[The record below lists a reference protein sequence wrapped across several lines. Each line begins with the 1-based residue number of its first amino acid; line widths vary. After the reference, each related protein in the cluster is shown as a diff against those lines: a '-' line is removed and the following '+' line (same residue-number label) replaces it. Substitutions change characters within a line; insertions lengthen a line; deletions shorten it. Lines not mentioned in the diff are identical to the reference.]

1 MTNCPKKKTRTEMT
15 SPSEPHK
22 NGEPSKDLDEELIAM
37 LRYLRLGRLL
47 SHWDETVAKARKGRY
62 SAERL
67 LKYVLEEEYRAKRE
81 NARCQRRQRSNIPE
95 MLEMETFPFS
105 RQPKLDRKKIMSY
118 YDSFEYITK
127 QRNMVWLGPTGC
139 GKSGLATAFLLH
151 AIDRGYRGYF
161 VTFPELLQELFQSL
175 ADRSEGK
182 VLKRYLSYDCL
193 VIDEVGYVE
202 VEAAQV
208 GQFFT
213 LMHKRHKQKTTL
225 ITSNLGFSEWG
236 SFLHNKHLTAALID
250 RLTENSH
257 VINIKDGESL
267 RDKLDE

>member
-1 MTNCPKKKTRTEMT
+1 M
-15 SPSEPHK
+15 
-22 NGEPSKDLDEELIAM
+22 DEELIAK
-37 LRYLRLGRLL
+37 LKYLRLGRLL
-47 SHWDETVAKARKGRY
+47 SHWDQYLEAARQGRY

-67 LKYVLEEEYRAKRE
+67 LKHVLEEEYRAKRE
-81 NARCQRRQRSNIPE
+81 NARLLRRQRANIPE

-118 YDSFEYITK
+118 YDSFDYMTK

-139 GKSGLATAFLLH
+139 GKSGLATAFLLQ
-151 AIDRGYRGYF
+151 AIDRGHRGYF

-182 VLKRYLSYDCL
+182 LLKRYLSYDCL

-202 VEAAQV
+202 VEPAQV

-213 LMHKRHKQKTTL
+213 LMHKRHKKKTTL
-225 ITSNLGFSEWG
+225 ITSNLGFAEWG
-236 SFLHNKHLTAALID
+236 TFLHNVQLTAALLD

-257 VINIKDGESL
+257 VINMKNCESL
-267 RDKLDE
+267 RDPLDE

>member
-1 MTNCPKKKTRTEMT
+1 MRTTKTAPDNSSHGM
-15 SPSEPHK
+15 
-22 NGEPSKDLDEELIAM
+22 DEELIAI
-37 LRYLRLGRLL
+37 LKYLRLGRLL
-47 SHWDETVAKARKGRY
+47 SHWDETLKTARQGRY

-67 LKYVLEEEYRAKRE
+67 LSYVLKEEYETKRE
-81 NARCQRRQRSNIPE
+81 NARLLRRQRANIPE
-95 MLEMETFPFS
+95 MLEMETFPFA

-118 YDSFEYITK
+118 YDGFDYMTK
-127 QRNMVWLGPTGC
+127 KRNMVWLGPTGC
-139 GKSGLATAFLLH
+139 GKSGLATAFLLQ
-151 AIDRGYRGYF
+151 AIDRGHRGYF

-175 ADRSEGK
+175 ADRSEAK

-213 LMHKRHKQKTTL
+213 LMHKRHKKKTTL
-225 ITSNLGFSEWG
+225 ITSNLGFGEWG
-236 SFLHNKHLTAALID
+236 SFLHNVQLTSALLD

-257 VINIKDGESL
+257 VINMKTCKSL
-267 RDKLDE
+267 RDKLDK

>member
-1 MTNCPKKKTRTEMT
+1 MTNHSDKPDKNMDAKLLEML
-15 SPSEPHK
+15 K
-22 NGEPSKDLDEELIAM
+22 
-37 LRYLRLGRLL
+37 YLRLRNLL
-47 SHWDETVAKARKGRY
+47 SRWDEILDKARKGRY

-67 LKYVLEEEYRAKRE
+67 LTYVLEQEYRAKLE
-81 NARCQRRQRSNIPE
+81 NARVLRRQRANIPE
-95 MLEMETFPFS
+95 LLEMETYPFS

-118 YDSFEYITK
+118 YDRFDYMTK
-127 QRNMVWLGPTGC
+127 HRNMVWLGPTGC
-139 GKSGLATAFLLH
+139 GKSGLATAFLLQ
-151 AIDRGYRGYF
+151 AIDRGHRGYF

-182 VLKRYLSYDCL
+182 VLRRYLSYDCL

-202 VEAAQV
+202 VEPAQV

-213 LMHKRHKQKTTL
+213 LMHKRHKKKTTI

-236 SFLHNKHLTAALID
+236 SFLHNQHLTAALID

-257 VINIKDGESL
+257 IINMKDCDSL
-267 RDKLDE
+267 RDPLNE

>member
-1 MTNCPKKKTRTEMT
+1 M
-15 SPSEPHK
+15 
-22 NGEPSKDLDEELIAM
+22 DDELVAM
-37 LRYLRLGRLL
+37 LKYLRLGRLL
-47 SHWDETVAKARKGRY
+47 SRWDETLQAARKGRY

-67 LKYVLEEEYRAKRE
+67 LKYVLEQEYRAKRE
-81 NARCQRRQRSNIPE
+81 NARLMRRKRANIPE

-118 YDSFEYITK
+118 YDSFDYMTK
-127 QRNMVWLGPTGC
+127 QRGMVWMGPTGC
-139 GKSGLATAFLLH
+139 GKTGLATAFLLQ

-182 VLKRYLSYDCL
+182 VLRRYLSYDCL

-213 LMHKRHKQKTTL
+213 LMHKRHKKKTTI

-236 SFLHNKHLTAALID
+236 SFLHNQHLTAALID
-250 RLTENSH
+250 RLTASSH
-257 VINIKDGESL
+257 VINMKDCDSL
-267 RDKLDE
+267 RDPLDE

>member
-1 MTNCPKKKTRTEMT
+1 MTTNPAK
-15 SPSEPHK
+15 PHK
-22 NGEPSKDLDEELIAM
+22 GIDEELVAM
-37 LRYLRLGRLL
+37 LKYLRLGRLL
-47 SHWDETVAKARKGRY
+47 AHWDETLETARKGRY

-67 LKYVLEEEYRAKRE
+67 LKHVVEEEFRAKRE
-81 NARCQRRQRSNIPE
+81 NARLLRRQRANIPE
-95 MLEMETFPFS
+95 MLEMETFPFT

-118 YDSFEYITK
+118 YDSFDYMTK
-127 QRNMVWLGPTGC
+127 RRNMVWLGPTGC
-139 GKSGLATAFLLH
+139 GKTGLATAFLLQ
-151 AIDRGYRGYF
+151 AIDRGHRGYF
-161 VTFPELLQELFQSL
+161 ITFPELLQELFQSL

-182 VLKRYLSYDCL
+182 VLKRYLSYDPL

-236 SFLHNKHLTAALID
+236 SFLHNQHLTAALID
-250 RLTENSH
+250 RLTENCH
-257 VINIKDGESL
+257 PINMKDCTSL
-267 RDKLDE
+267 RDKLKE